1 MGNKADT
8 RWLAITNDSGDGLLF
23 DAQEVVEV
31 SALHY
36 TQEDLEQARYLYN
49 VEGTENTVVTID
61 QHQMGLGSASC
72 GPETLEQYTLPADQ
86 AYNYLLRM
94 KPIQNATTEQLMAD
108 RKIALP
114 DDTTLVTDIQID
126 V

>member
-1 MGNKADT
+1 M
-8 RWLAITNDSGDGLLF
+8 
-23 DAQEVVEV
+23 EV

-36 TQEDLEQARYLYN
+36 TQEDLEQARYLYK

-86 AYNYLLRM
+86 AYTYLFRKMCIRDSLTYCGVVDIYRIP
-94 KPIQNATTEQLMAD
+94 KFSAYLVQSQRDAD
-108 RKIALP
+108 
-114 DDTTLVTDIQID
+114 ID
-126 V
+126 LS